1 MTDPCAVCGRPGT
14 EAAGPDDPALC
25 AGCLALVDVP
35 AALRNLSRAPVAPSD
50 RLGRYKSL
58 REIGRGAMGRVYE
71 ATDPVL
77 GRRVALKV
85 LDADS
90 LGPEAVRR
98 FLREARLLAR
108 VRHPNVVEIHE
119 LGRSGGR
126 IFIAMEF
133 VDGAEFPGPGGR
145 DAALRRLVAV
155 ARALDHVHRQGVVH
169 RDLKPSNLR
178 VDPSGRPVL
187 MDFGIARGGA
197 EEAAITATGV
207 VLGTPGYM
215 APEQLLGEA
224 READPRT
231 DVYGLGALLHEAL
244 TGRMPFEGSSIEQM
258 AARLKSGQ
266 PPSPRALRRDVPP
279 ALDDLC
285 RRAMAR
291 RLEDRPATAAAF
303 AETLERAL
311 ASPALSRRRLLA
323 VSAGAGGAAL
333 VAGVT
338 TLLARQHPPPPPP
351 APPAPPSGAA
361 WLVEAGEH
369 RARAGTGNLPF
380 DDALSE
386 LGKAEA
392 LARRAAAAEPRN
404 AAAWRLLGGILEDR
418 GRAAPAHEA
427 YGRALAIDPSHRET
441 LAAQGGLVVT
451 ARLLARVD
459 ANAFPATAAACEA
472 RAAALAPAGADPL
485 AEAFRHVAAGRWT
498 EAQSAFSTLSDNAF
512 ARAEGIEAALGAL
525 EGAMRSP
532 ARPPFLSADRAPGR
546 RGEPDVW
553 ISLARLIE
561 RPSGGPPARAA
572 GRARGM
578 MTGLILSR
586 ARLDPARLRIEAA
599 MLELRG
605 DPAEA
610 AAPLGRAAKA
620 DPDYVLARLVRARL
634 LSGSDRAVELEAA
647 AADATRL
654 SLGAAALAEIAAAV
668 R

>member
-1 MTDPCAVCGRPGT
+1 MTGPCAVCGRPGA
-14 EAAGPDDPALC
+14 EAAGLDDPALC
-25 AGCLALVDVP
+25 AGCLDLVDVP
-35 AALRNLSRAPVAPSD
+35 AALRNLTRAPVAPPD
-50 RLGRYKSL
+50 RLGKYRSL

-119 LGRSGGR
+119 LGRSDGR
-126 IFIAMEF
+126 IFISMEF
-133 VDGAEFPGPGGR
+133 VDGADFPGPGGR

-215 APEQLLGEA
+215 APEQLLGEV

-231 DVYGLGALLHEAL
+231 DVYALGALLHEAL
-244 TGRMPFEGSSIEQM
+244 TGRMPFEGSSVERM
-258 AARLKSGQ
+258 AARQESGP

-323 VSAGAGGAAL
+323 GSAGAAL

-338 TLLARQHPPPPPP
+338 ALLSRQDPPPPPP
-351 APPAPPSGAA
+351 APPPAAA

-369 RARAGTGNLPF
+369 RARAGTGHLSF

-392 LARRAAAAEPRN
+392 LARRTATAEPRN

-427 YGRALAIDPSHRET
+427 YGRALAIEPSHRGT

-451 ARLLARVD
+451 ARLLARID
-459 ANAFPATAAACEA
+459 ADAFPATAAACEA
-472 RAAALAPAGADPL
+472 RAAGLAPAGADPL
-485 AEAFRHVAAGRWT
+485 AVAFRHVAAGRWT
-498 EAQSAFSTLSDNAF
+498 EAQSAFSALSDDAF

-525 EGAMRSP
+525 GGATRSP
-532 ARPPFLSADRAPGR
+532 ARLPFPSPDRAPGR

-553 ISLARLIE
+553 IHLARLIE
-561 RPSGGPPARAA
+561 RPSGGPPTRAV

-578 MTGLILSR
+578 MTGLIQPR
-586 ARLDPARLRIEAA
+586 ARLAPARLRIEAA
-599 MLELRG
+599 VLELRG
-605 DPAEA
+605 DPAGA
-610 AAPLGRAAKA
+610 AATLGRAVKA

-634 LSGSDRAVELEAA
+634 LSGSERAVELEAA

-654 SLGAAALAEIAAAV
+654 SLGAAALAEVAAAV